1 MIRGYVGGVAADR
14 FDAAGW
20 LDTADLGA
28 LDADGYL
35 YLHGR
40 ADDVVNRGGE
50 LVHPIEIEEVLLGDP
65 AVVEAVVAGRP
76 HDVLGAVPVAL
87 VRAEPGAADLSARL
101 AERCAREL
109 AAFKRP
115 VEIRVVERF
124 PVGPTGKVRRAAVRA
139 GLAAETVGAAAR

>member
-1 MIRGYVGGVAADR
+1 MSAAAPR
-14 FDAAGW
+14 
-20 LDTADLGA
+20 TASTRQ
-28 LDADGYL
+28 DGSTPPTSAPWTPTGTL

-50 LVHPIEIEEVLLGDP
+50 LVHPREVEEVLLGDP
-65 AVVEAVVAGRP
+65 AVVEAVVAARP

-87 VRAEPGAADLSARL
+87 VRLDGDDAHGADDPVGRL
-101 AERCAREL
+101 GERCAREL

-139 GLAAETVGAAAR
+139 GLAAEAAAR